1 VSVGAQLKRLGSQSV
16 IYGIGGILSRLIA
29 VFLVPLYTVYL
40 GQVGFGQIE
49 TLIAFVGVLVIVL
62 RFGITSAFFRFYFDA
77 DGEAERTVV
86 VRTSFWFTMA
96 MATLGLAVGLAFAG
110 TLSDALKLHDPWLVR
125 AGFVGLWAQMNY
137 AQMTALFRVEE
148 RPISYAIAS
157 VANVLITIGSTV
169 ALVVGAHKGAV
180 GAVVGNFLGTLSVY
194 AVLLGYRRFQ
204 LGFQFDRRLL
214 REMNRFGMPLVPAA
228 LALWAI
234 NFVDRLFIGQLKGQA
249 EVGVYSL
256 AVRVASVVVFLMTA
270 FQLAWPAFAYSIRDD
285 DEAKRTYAYV
295 LTYLLFVTCWI
306 ALALGALAPWI
317 VDVFDP
323 KNRFER
329 SAQAVPLLAF
339 ATAAYSGYSVLA
351 IGIGR
356 ARQTQYNWIVAGIAA
371 VVNVVL
377 NVLLIPPYGMMGAA
391 IATLA
396 AYLALFV
403 AMWLNSRRVYPVAYQ
418 WRRVLSLASVAGGLT
433 GLAWAL
439 PVSLP
444 VAVALV
450 LAYPVLLVPLGFYLP
465 AERARLRRLLP
476 SRA

>member
-1 VSVGAQLKRLGSQSV
+1 
-16 IYGIGGILSRLIA
+16 
-29 VFLVPLYTVYL
+29 
-40 GQVGFGQIE
+40 
-49 TLIAFVGVLVIVL
+49 
-62 RFGITSAFFRFYFDA
+62 
-77 DGEAERTVV
+77 
-86 VRTSFWFTMA
+86 
-96 MATLGLAVGLAFAG
+96 
-110 TLSDALKLHDPWLVR
+110 
-125 AGFVGLWAQMNY
+125 
-137 AQMTALFRVEE
+137 
-148 RPISYAIAS
+148 
-157 VANVLITIGSTV
+157 
-169 ALVVGAHKGAV
+169 
-180 GAVVGNFLGTLSVY
+180 
-194 AVLLGYRRFQ
+194 
-204 LGFQFDRRLL
+204 
-214 REMNRFGMPLVPAA
+214 
-228 LALWAI
+228 
-234 NFVDRLFIGQLKGQA
+234 
-249 EVGVYSL
+249 
-256 AVRVASVVVFLMTA
+256 
-270 FQLAWPAFAYSIRDD
+270 
-285 DEAKRTYAYV
+285 V

-323 KNRFER
+323 KNHFER

-377 NVLLIPPYGMMGAA
+377 NVLLIPPLGMMGAA
-391 IATLA
+391 IATVA

-418 WRRVLSLASVAGGLT
+418 WRRVLSLAAVAGGLT
-433 GLAWAL
+433 GLAWAFH
-439 PVSLP
+439 VSLP